1 MGINMETLLQQILQK
16 SVMLKNIFFFKY
28 CNIFVFTKI
37 KIVVNKY
44 SEILFLNIFF
54 FNKLNEF

>member
-37 KIVVNKY
+37 KIVVDKY
-44 SEILFLNIFF
+44 YEILFLNNFF
-54 FNKLNEF
+54 F